1 MSEGYVSFW
10 GCRVTRLVM
19 SLVPEGPGRCAV
31 RNATVWRCVGILRN
45 FMKNIIYFLILLFL
59 FASIL
64 PEQALRDFVMSH
76 LTISG
81 DGEEA
86 MDDFYFSVLVIKVL
100 ISSVLSFAVT
110 YLVGVF
116 LKKKT

>member
-1 MSEGYVSFW
+1 
-10 GCRVTRLVM
+10 
-19 SLVPEGPGRCAV
+19 
-31 RNATVWRCVGILRN
+31 
-45 FMKNIIYFLILLFL
+45 
-59 FASIL
+59 
-64 PEQALRDFVMSH
+64 MSH

>member
-1 MSEGYVSFW
+1 
-10 GCRVTRLVM
+10 M
-19 SLVPEGPGRCAV
+19 SLKGQGVALFETRPTAGMLEF
-31 RNATVWRCVGILRN
+31 LRK

-64 PEQALRDFVMSH
+64 PEQALRDFVVSH

-100 ISSVLSFAVT
+100 ISSVLSFAMT
-110 YLVGVF
+110 YLLGVF
-116 LKKKT
+116 LKKKA

>member
-1 MSEGYVSFW
+1 
-10 GCRVTRLVM
+10 
-19 SLVPEGPGRCAV
+19 
-31 RNATVWRCVGILRN
+31 
-45 FMKNIIYFLILLFL
+45 MKKIICFLISFFL
-59 FASIL
+59 VLSMF
-64 PEQALRDFVMSH
+64 PEHVLRDFVMNH

>member
-1 MSEGYVSFW
+1 MSLKGQGVALF
-10 GCRVTRLVM
+10 VTRPSGVVL
-19 SLVPEGPGRCAV
+19 EFF
-31 RNATVWRCVGILRN
+31 RN
-45 FMKNIIYFLILLFL
+45 FMKNIIYFLILFFL

>member
-1 MSEGYVSFW
+1 
-10 GCRVTRLVM
+10 M
-19 SLVPEGPGRCAV
+19 SLKGQGVALFETRPTGVVLEF
-31 RNATVWRCVGILRN
+31 LRN